1 MMIFNPAAIAL
12 ATVAFLGPPPSAPEP
27 VVEDLHGVRVVDEYR
42 WLEPL
47 ESESERVREWTTL
60 QNDHTRDL
68 LDDLP
73 GRDRLESR
81 LEELMTLP
89 SISAP
94 TARLNFYFN
103 TERKGIQNQRVL
115 YVREGLDGVPRAL
128 VDPNTLDEE
137 GLISLDWYNPNHD
150 GSLVAFGISR
160 AGDENSVLHVL
171 ETGSGRW
178 LADEIHGKVRSVD
191 WRPDSSGFF
200 YRDLADLD
208 NPYSA
213 RIRYHD
219 LGTHP
224 RHDRTLFEQYKEGPL
239 ATTWGPFAYA
249 SEDARW
255 MILGYYT
262 STKSNDLW
270 CVDLDRWFRSGEFVT
285 TEIIVGDD
293 STNSGPVLGDT
304 LYLQTKSDA
313 PNGRVFA
320 VDLNDPDREG
330 WREVIPEREVAV
342 LRGVSLTR
350 GNLVAAYERNAS
362 DILEVFGPDGT
373 SRGQLELP
381 GIGSAGASTRHD
393 RTEIFVTYTSFNDPA
408 SIWRLDLATGE
419 RSLWARL
426 DVPFDPDSIE
436 VKQVWYTSAD
446 GTKVSMFIVHR
457 KGVKR
462 NGDNP
467 TLLSGYGGFN
477 ISMTPYF
484 SQTRIPWL
492 EAGGVMAIPNLRG
505 GGEYGERWHADGM
518 LGNKQNVFDDFIAAA
533 EFLIDEGYTS
543 TERLAISGGSNGG
556 LLIGAAV
563 TQRPDLFAGAV
574 CRVPLL
580 DMLRYQDFLMA
591 KYWVPEYGDPEDPQH
606 FRWLHAY
613 SPYHN
618 ITEDISYPAILF
630 TAGENDTRVHP
641 MHARKMAARL
651 QQVATNDTSRDPI
664 LLWVDRSAGHGA
676 GKPLRLR
683 IRDSADIWSFV
694 MWQTGMLEGR

>member
-1 MMIFNPAAIAL
+1 
-12 ATVAFLGPPPSAPEP
+12 
-27 VVEDLHGVRVVDEYR
+27 
-42 WLEPL
+42 
-47 ESESERVREWTTL
+47 
-60 QNDHTRDL
+60 
-68 LDDLP
+68 
-73 GRDRLESR
+73 
-81 LEELMTLP
+81 
-89 SISAP
+89 
-94 TARLNFYFN
+94 
-103 TERKGIQNQRVL
+103 
-115 YVREGLDGVPRAL
+115 
-128 VDPNTLDEE
+128 
-137 GLISLDWYNPNHD
+137 
-150 GSLVAFGISR
+150 
-160 AGDENSVLHVL
+160 
-171 ETGSGRW
+171 
-178 LADEIHGKVRSVD
+178 
-191 WRPDSSGFF
+191 
-200 YRDLADLD
+200 
-208 NPYSA
+208 
-213 RIRYHD
+213 
-219 LGTHP
+219 
-224 RHDRTLFEQYKEGPL
+224 
-239 ATTWGPFAYA
+239 
-249 SEDARW
+249 
-255 MILGYYT
+255 
-262 STKSNDLW
+262 
-270 CVDLDRWFRSGEFVT
+270 
-285 TEIIVGDD
+285 
-293 STNSGPVLGDT
+293 
-304 LYLQTKSDA
+304 
-313 PNGRVFA
+313 
-320 VDLNDPDREG
+320 
-330 WREVIPEREVAV
+330 
-342 LRGVSLTR
+342 
-350 GNLVAAYERNAS
+350 
-362 DILEVFGPDGT
+362 
-373 SRGQLELP
+373 
-381 GIGSAGASTRHD
+381 
-393 RTEIFVTYTSFNDPA
+393 VTYTSFNDPA

-467 TLLSGYGGFN
+467 TLLTGYGGFN